1 MIKKTKPQERRN
13 LAALVSSLHRRVGA
27 EAAAAAA
34 VCTTPTELTDGVMR
48 GYIV

>member
-27 EAAAAAA
+27 EAAAA